1 MNKAGSITMT
11 MRALDR
17 LKLIEAVVNGN
28 LKPMQAAQRLELTTR
43 QVQRLVNR
51 YRSEG
56 AGGLI
61 SRKRDRPGNR
71 QLDQDLPSVFSP
83 SSGIVMPTLGRPSH
97 ARSWMNVT
105 A

>member
-1 MNKAGSITMT
+1 
-11 MRALDR
+11 
-17 LKLIEAVVNGN
+17 VNGN

-71 QLDQDLPSVFSP
+71 QLRPGLAKRVLTIIRDRYADF
-83 SSGIVMPTLGRPSH
+83 GPTLACEKLDERHGMTLPNS
-97 ARSWMNVT
+97 
-105 A
+105 